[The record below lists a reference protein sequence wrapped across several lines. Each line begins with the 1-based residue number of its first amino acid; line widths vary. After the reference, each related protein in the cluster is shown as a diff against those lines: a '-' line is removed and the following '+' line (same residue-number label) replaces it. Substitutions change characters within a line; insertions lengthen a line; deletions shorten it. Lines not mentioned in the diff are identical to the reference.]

1 MHNLQFLLLD
11 CLVVLMIIGPQS
23 VSAQAMG
30 AVYFRGS
37 GSIDSQAI
45 SPNRVLLIDL
55 AFRAGEAVV
64 EYRGITALIV
74 ILAVIVCGFCIYQIL
89 LARES
94 WLAPIRAVEAARR
107 ERNSVVTR

>member
-1 MHNLQFLLLD
+1 MHNLPLLLLD
-11 CLVVLMIIGPQS
+11 CLVVLMMIGPQS
-23 VSAQAMG
+23 VSAQALG

-37 GSIDSQAI
+37 GSINPQAI

-55 AFRAGEAVV
+55 AFRAGEWVV
-64 EYRGITALIV
+64 EYEGITALIV
-74 ILAVIVCGFCIYQIL
+74 ILAVLVCGVCMFQT
-89 LARES
+89 RES